1 MKRLACLLLACL
13 TALALAACGAKKPQA
28 ISLFAMDTYMTLAA
42 YGDSADEALT
52 AASREINRLEAILSR
67 TIDTSDISRLNAG
80 ETVAVQQE
88 TRELLTRALALAD
101 ETGGTFDM
109 TVAPLV
115 ALWGITSDAPHV
127 PAQEEIDALL
137 PLVGGE
143 HVHMDGGV
151 TLDEGCA
158 VDLGGI
164 AKGYASQQ
172 VADIFRAYDVT
183 SAVVS
188 LGGNV
193 YVCGSKPDGSVWN
206 VGIQDPAASGY
217 AATVALTDCFA
228 VTSGGYQRYFEA
240 ADGTVYQHI
249 IDPATGYP
257 VQSDLLSVS
266 IVTRRSAGAPPGVSF
281 RSRAASVLTSWVY
294 QHILDPRTGRPAD
307 SDLLSV
313 TVISDDGTAADA
325 YSTALYVM
333 GEQEAVSFWRAHGGF
348 ELILITADGRL
359 LYTPGLSD
367 AITAPEGCAYD
378 FQPIAA

>member
-13 TALALAACGAKKPQA
+13 TVLALAACGAQKPQEVA
-28 ISLFAMDTYMTLAA
+28 LFAMDTYMTLSA
-42 YGDSADEALT
+42 YGDNAGEALT
-52 AASREINRLEAILSR
+52 AASQEINRLEATLSR

-80 ETVAVQQE
+80 EAVSVQQE
-88 TRELLTRALALAD
+88 TRELLLRALSLAE
-101 ETGGTFDM
+101 ETGGAFDV

-115 ALWGITSDAPHV
+115 TLWGITSDAPHV
-127 PAQEEIDALL
+127 PTQEEIDALL

-143 HVHMDGGV
+143 HVHMDTEV

-164 AKGYASQQ
+164 AKGYASGQ
-172 VADIFRAYDVT
+172 VAHILRAYDVT

-193 YVCGSKPDGSVWN
+193 YVCGSRPDGAPWN
-206 VGIQDPAASGY
+206 VGIQDPAGTGY

-228 VTSGGYQRYFEA
+228 VTSGGYQRYFVAE
-240 ADGTVYQHI
+240 DGT
-249 IDPATGYP
+249 
-257 VQSDLLSVS
+257 
-266 IVTRRSAGAPPGVSF
+266 
-281 RSRAASVLTSWVY
+281 VY
-294 QHILDPRTGRPAD
+294 QHILDPRTGCPAD

-333 GEQEAVSFWRAHGGF
+333 GEQEAVSFWRAHRGF
-348 ELILITADGRL
+348 DLILITADGRL

-367 AITAPEGCAYD
+367 AITAPEDCAYD
-378 FQPIAA
+378 FQPIAAQPAA

>member
-13 TALALAACGAKKPQA
+13 TVLALAACGAKKPQE
-28 ISLFAMDTYMTLAA
+28 ISLFAMDTYMTLSA
-42 YGDSADEALT
+42 YGDNAGEALT
-52 AASREINRLEAILSR
+52 AASQEINRLEATLSR

-80 ETVAVQQE
+80 AAVSVQQE

-127 PAQEEIDALL
+127 PTQEEIDALL
-137 PLVGGE
+137 PLVGSD
-143 HVHMDGGV
+143 HVHMDTEV

-164 AKGYASQQ
+164 AKGYASGQ
-172 VADIFRAYDVT
+172 VAHILRAYDVT

-193 YVCGSKPDGSVWN
+193 YVCGSRPDGAPWN
-206 VGIQDPAASGY
+206 VGIQDPAGSGY

-228 VTSGGYQRYFEA
+228 VTSGGYQRYFVAE
-240 ADGTVYQHI
+240 DGT
-249 IDPATGYP
+249 
-257 VQSDLLSVS
+257 
-266 IVTRRSAGAPPGVSF
+266 
-281 RSRAASVLTSWVY
+281 VY
-294 QHILDPRTGRPAD
+294 QHILDPRTGCPAD

-333 GEQEAVSFWRAHGGF
+333 GEQEAVSFWRTHGGF
-348 ELILITADGRL
+348 DLILITADGRL

-367 AITAPEGCAYD
+367 AITAPEDCAYD
-378 FQPIAA
+378 FQPIAAQPAA

>member
-13 TALALAACGAKKPQA
+13 TALALAACGAKKPQE

-137 PLVGGE
+137 P
-143 HVHMDGGV
+143 HMDGGV

-164 AKGYASQQ
+164 GKGYASQQ
-172 VADIFRAYDVT
+172 IADIFRAYDVT

-193 YVCGSKPDGSVWN
+193 YVCGSKPDGSAWN
-206 VGIQDPAASGY
+206 VGVQDPAASGY
-217 AATVALTDCFA
+217 AAIVALTDCFA

-249 IDPATGYP
+249 LDPKTGYP
-257 VQSDLLSVS
+257 VQGDLLSVS
-266 IVTRRSAGAPPGVSF
+266 IILPRSGDELAGTR
-281 RSRAASVLTSWVY
+281 
-294 QHILDPRTGRPAD
+294 
-307 SDLLSV
+307 
-313 TVISDDGTAADA
+313 ADA

-333 GEQEAVSFWRAHGGF
+333 GEHGAVDFWRAHKDF
-348 ELILITADGRL
+348 DMVLVTTDGRGV
-359 LYTPGLSD
+359 YTPGLASVFHE
-367 AITAPEGCAYD
+367 AEGGSYVCEQLAD
-378 FQPIAA
+378 

>member
-1 MKRLACLLLACL
+1 MKRLVCLLLACL
-13 TALALAACGAKKPQA
+13 TALALAACGAQKPQEVA
-28 ISLFAMDTYMTLAA
+28 LFAMDTYMTLSA
-42 YGDSADEALT
+42 YGDNAGEALT
-52 AASREINRLEAILSR
+52 AASQEINRLEATLSR
-67 TIDTSDISRLNAG
+67 TIDAG
-80 ETVAVQQE
+80 EAVSVQQE
-88 TRELLTRALALAD
+88 TRELLLRALALAD
-101 ETGGTFDM
+101 ETGGTFDV

-115 ALWGITSDAPHV
+115 TLWGITSDAPHV
-127 PAQEEIDALL
+127 PTQEEIDALL
-137 PLVGGE
+137 PLVGSA
-143 HVHMDGGV
+143 HVHMDTEV

-164 AKGYASQQ
+164 AKGYASGQ
-172 VADIFRAYDVT
+172 VAHILRAYDIS

-193 YVCGSKPDGSVWN
+193 YVCGSKPDGTPWN

-217 AATVALTDCFA
+217 AAMVALTDCFA

-240 ADGTVYQHI
+240 EDGT
-249 IDPATGYP
+249 
-257 VQSDLLSVS
+257 
-266 IVTRRSAGAPPGVSF
+266 
-281 RSRAASVLTSWVY
+281 VY

-348 ELILITADGRL
+348 DLILITADGRL

-367 AITAPEGCAYD
+367 AITAPEDCAYD
-378 FQPIAA
+378 FHPIAA